1 MNKNNTA
8 FWGRQK
14 KRLSRIFT
22 QNTDGNTNGLGNK
35 LYLLF
40 VTAVTSF
47 TSFQVNAQLPEPV
60 DPSSGDSGGNYLQ
73 FMQGWTGDAIDYIA
87 LAISGAGFLWV
98 GWILLSKF
106 NEARSSNDPD
116 WGSVGLTA
124 VIAGVLLAVVSFFL
138 NEATGII

>member
-1 MNKNNTA
+1 MKLSIPHYL
-8 FWGRQK
+8 FPQVI
-14 KRLSRIFT
+14 KRSGYT
-22 QNTDGNTNGLGNK
+22 VS
-35 LYLLF
+35 LLF
-40 VTAVTSF
+40 VSWH
-47 TSFQVNAQLPEPV
+47 VNAQLPTPV
-60 DPSSGDSGGNYLQ
+60 NPSSGAPNGNYLA

-124 VIAGVLLAVVSFFL
+124 VIAGVLLAIVSFFL
-138 NEATGII
+138 NEAADII

>member
-1 MNKNNTA
+1 MKKIITNTLNTLKSKPRA
-8 FWGRQK
+8 AC
-14 KRLSRIFT
+14 FT
-22 QNTDGNTNGLGNK
+22 LFAGLMAT
-35 LYLLF
+35 
-40 VTAVTSF
+40 TAR
-47 TSFQVNAQLPEPV
+47 AQLPEPV
-60 DPSSGDSGGNYLQ
+60 DPTSGDSGGNYLA
-73 FMQGWTGDAIDYIA
+73 FMQGWTGDAVTYIA

-138 NEATGII
+138 NEATGIIPVGGAGAP